1 MNALGRHILVEFYNC
16 SPELMNDV
24 VHIEN
29 SMVEAAETAGATVIN
44 STFHHFSPYG
54 VSGVVVIQESHLAIH
69 TWPEYGY
76 AAVDLFTCGDSVDPW
91 VSYRFLKDAFQ
102 ASHGSSMECRRGQLD
117 LLKRADFNL
126 ETLRSNAT
134 KPNGAEPKFTRD
146 VWFTERDEN
155 IALSLKH
162 SGNQLYKKQSPYQKV
177 EVFETLAYGNMLTLD
192 GMVMCTQK
200 DEYVYHEMIT
210 HVAMHSNP
218 KIKKALVI
226 GGGDGGTVRELLRY
240 DKLERVVLVEIDEL
254 VIEACK
260 DHLPETAVAFDNP
273 RLELLVEDGIEYIKN
288 TADGEFDLIIV
299 DSADP
304 VGPGEGLFTAAF
316 YQQVH
321 RCLSA
326 DGVMIT
332 QSESPRFN
340 SEVFVEI
347 FDTYKG
353 IFGKEKVHCY
363 LAAIPTYPTGT
374 WSFSYSSKGNSS
386 PLQFDSAAAAA
397 FSEKENLKY
406 YNEDIH
412 RAAFALPNFVRQL
425 LNNATTKTI
434 NEYSAE
440 PTSEK

>member
-1 MNALGRHILVEFYNC
+1 MNALGRHILVEFYDC

-29 SMVEAAETAGATVIN
+29 SMVAAAETAGATVIN

-91 VSYRFLKDAFQ
+91 VSYNYLKEAFE
-102 ASHGSSMECRRGQLD
+102 AGHGSSMELRRGQLS
-117 LLKRADFNL
+117 LLKRNDFNL
-126 ETLRSNAT
+126 ESLRDVSS
-134 KPNGAEPKFTRD
+134 KPAELEGTITRD

-162 SGNQLYKKQSPYQKV
+162 SGNQLYKKDSDYQRV
-177 EVFETLAYGNMLTLD
+177 EVYETLAYGNMLTLD

-210 HVAMHSNP
+210 HVPMFSNR
-218 KIKKALVI
+218 KAKRALVI
-226 GGGDGGTVRELLRY
+226 GGGDGGTVRELLRHEQ
-240 DKLERVVLVEIDEL
+240 LEEVTLVEIDEL

-260 DHLPETAVAFDNP
+260 LHLPETAVAFDNP
-273 RLELLVEDGIEYIKN
+273 RLNLLVEDGIKYIK
-288 TADGEFDLIIV
+288 DCKDEHYDLIIV

-304 VGPGEGLFTAAF
+304 VGPGEGLFTAEF
-316 YQQVH
+316 YKEVY
-321 RCLSA
+321 RCLTK

-340 SEVFVEI
+340 SAVFVEI
-347 FDTYKG
+347 YDTYKQ

-374 WSFSYSSKGNSS
+374 WSFSYSAKGEAH
-386 PLQFDSAAAAA
+386 PLRFDTEAAAA
-397 FSEKENLKY
+397 FSKREGLKY
-406 YNEDIH
+406 YNEAIH
-412 RAAFALPNFVRQL
+412 NAAFALPNFVQEL
-425 LNNATTKTI
+425 LNTNPDNVTD
-434 NEYSAE
+434 EYSAE
-440 PTSEK
+440 PTN

>member
-1 MNALGRHILVEFYNC
+1 MNALGRHILVEFYEC

-24 VHIEN
+24 VHIET
-29 SMVEAAETAGATVIN
+29 SMVAAAETAGATVIN

-69 TWPEYGY
+69 TWPEFGY

-91 VSYRFLKDAFQ
+91 VSYKFLKDAFE
-102 ASHGSSMECRRGQLD
+102 AGHGSSIELRRGQLD
-117 LLKRADFNL
+117 LLKRLDFSL
-126 ETLRSNAT
+126 DTMRDASLHP
-134 KPNGAEPKFTRD
+134 KGAVGSITRD

-162 SGNQLYKKQSPYQKV
+162 SGRQLYKKDSEFQRV
-177 EVFETLAYGNMLTLD
+177 EIYETLAYGNMLTLD

-210 HVAMHSNP
+210 HVPMFSHTNA
-218 KIKKALVI
+218 KRALVI
-226 GGGDGGTVRELLRY
+226 GGGDGGTVRELLRHEQ
-240 DKLERVVLVEIDEL
+240 LEEVTLVEIDGL

-260 DHLPETAVAFDNP
+260 LHLPETAVSFGNP
-273 RLELLVEDGIEYIKN
+273 RLNLLVEDGIKYIN
-288 TADGEFDLIIV
+288 DCADGQYDLIII

-304 VGPGEGLFTAAF
+304 VGPGEGLFTAEF
-316 YQQVH
+316 YGQVY
-321 RCLSA
+321 RCLTD

-340 SEVFVEI
+340 SAVFVEI
-347 FDTYKG
+347 YDTYRQ
-353 IFGKEKVHCY
+353 IFGQHNVFCY

-374 WSFSYSSKGNSS
+374 WSFSYSSKGGSK
-386 PLQFDSAAAAA
+386 PLQYDREAAAA
-397 FSEKENLKY
+397 FARNQGLKY

-412 RAAFALPNFVRQL
+412 VAAFALPNFVKEL
-425 LNNATTKTI
+425 LNSNPNNVTD
-434 NEYSAE
+434 EYSAE
-440 PTSEK
+440 PTE

>member
-1 MNALGRHILVEFYNC
+1 MNALGRHILVEFYDC

-29 SMVEAAETAGATVIN
+29 SMVAAAETAGATVIN

-91 VSYRFLKDAFQ
+91 VSYKFLKEAFE
-102 ASHGSSMECRRGQLD
+102 AGHGSSMELRRGQLD
-117 LLKRADFNL
+117 LLKRMDFSL
-126 ETLRSNAT
+126 ESMRDVSP
-134 KPNGAEPKFTRD
+134 KPVEAPGTITRD

-162 SGNQLYKKQSPYQKV
+162 SGNQLYKKDSEYQRV
-177 EVFETLAYGNMLTLD
+177 EVYETLAYGNMLTLD

-210 HVAMHSNP
+210 HVPMFSNT
-218 KIKKALVI
+218 KAKRALVI
-226 GGGDGGTVRELLRY
+226 GGGDGGTVRELLRHEQ
-240 DKLERVVLVEIDEL
+240 LEEVTLVEIDEL

-260 DHLPETAVAFDNP
+260 LHLPETAVAFDNP
-273 RLELLVEDGIEYIKN
+273 RLNLLVEDGIKYIKEC
-288 TADGEFDLIIV
+288 ADGQYDLIIV

-304 VGPGEGLFTAAF
+304 VGPGEGLFTAEF
-316 YQQVH
+316 YNEVY
-321 RCLSA
+321 RCLSN

-340 SEVFVEI
+340 SAVFVEI
-347 FDTYKG
+347 YDTYKQ
-353 IFGKEKVHCY
+353 IFGKDNVHCY

-374 WSFSYSSKGNSS
+374 WSFSYSAKGNAH
-386 PLQFDSAAAAA
+386 PMKFDQEAAAA
-397 FSEKENLKY
+397 FSNAQGLKY
-406 YNEDIH
+406 YNEAIH
-412 RAAFALPNFVRQL
+412 TAAFALPNFVKEL
-425 LNNATTKTI
+425 LNTNPNDVT

-440 PTSEK
+440 PTH